1 MNSSGG
7 SFGSGGSECS
17 GLPVIVTPGFSVD
30 GAVAVSPATVD
41 FVLALGELSEG
52 GTF

>member
-7 SFGSGGSECS
+7 SFGSGVSECS
-17 GLPVIVTPGFSVD
+17 RLAVTVTPGFRVD
-30 GAVAVSPATVD
+30 GAVVASLAAVD

-52 GTF
+52 